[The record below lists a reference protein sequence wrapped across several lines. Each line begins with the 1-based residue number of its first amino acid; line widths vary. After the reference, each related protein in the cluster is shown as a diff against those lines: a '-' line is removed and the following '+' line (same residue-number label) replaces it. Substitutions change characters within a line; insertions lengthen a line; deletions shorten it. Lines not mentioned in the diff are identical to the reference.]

1 MKEGDAELVPPGQ
14 AIPQS
19 FEPCPM
25 APYSRAVG
33 ATHSAHMA
41 RGRGGGL
48 SLGGGGT
55 ILVLVA
61 HTLGDTILD
70 ILRADEGVNTW
81 FVVMAILRGEGVLT
95 LRGYDVRRVLI
106 RIAFGRFARSGLLL
120 GYYRNDR
127 R

>member
-1 MKEGDAELVPPGQ
+1 MQEGDAELVPPGQ
-14 AIPQS
+14 AIPQL
-19 FEPCPM
+19 FEPCSM
-25 APYSRAVG
+25 APCSRAVG

-41 RGRGGGL
+41 RGRGGSL

-70 ILRADEGVNTW
+70 ILRADEAINTW
-81 FVVMAILRGEGVLT
+81 FVVMIILRGEGVLT
-95 LRGYDVRRVLI
+95 LHGYDVRRVLI
-106 RIAFGRFARSGLLL
+106 WIAFGWFAPSGLLL
-120 GYYRNDR
+120 GYRNDR